1 MLLHAIDIEQHAWV
15 FLESIALDRIPSKAG
30 PFLPE
35 ADQREQSLYALFA
48 PMPTVNAW
56 PTLTH

>member
-48 PMPTVNAW
+48 PMPTVNA
-56 PTLTH
+56 